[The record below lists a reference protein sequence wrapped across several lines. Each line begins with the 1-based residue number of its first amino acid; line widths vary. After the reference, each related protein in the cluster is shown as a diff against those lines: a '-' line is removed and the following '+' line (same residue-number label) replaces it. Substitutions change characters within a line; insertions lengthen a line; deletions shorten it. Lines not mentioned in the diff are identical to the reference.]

1 MLFYTVSVC
10 IPLRPVDTGPHVVL
24 AEAHR
29 SLPVPSRNRTW
40 QQSAAEHS
48 RVVFILLDVYFAL

>member
-1 MLFYTVSVC
+1 MLFYVLFT
-10 IPLRPVDTGPHVVL
+10 PVDNCFHVAV
-24 AEAHR
+24 
-29 SLPVPSRNRTW
+29 SQDTTW